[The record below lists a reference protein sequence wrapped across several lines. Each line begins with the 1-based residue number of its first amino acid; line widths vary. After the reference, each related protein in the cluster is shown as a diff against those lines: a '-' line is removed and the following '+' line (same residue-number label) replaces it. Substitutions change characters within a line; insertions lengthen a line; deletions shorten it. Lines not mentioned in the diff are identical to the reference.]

1 MADDTLKV
9 PDPPG
14 KTPDQGTGQDMVMVD
29 TGNLDAD
36 YGEYELCMIP
46 I

>member
-1 MADDTLKV
+1 MADDTLTV

-14 KTPDQGTGQDMVMVD
+14 NTPDEGTGQDVLMVGMGD
-29 TGNLDAD
+29 LDVD
-36 YGEYELCMIP
+36 YGEYELCTIA